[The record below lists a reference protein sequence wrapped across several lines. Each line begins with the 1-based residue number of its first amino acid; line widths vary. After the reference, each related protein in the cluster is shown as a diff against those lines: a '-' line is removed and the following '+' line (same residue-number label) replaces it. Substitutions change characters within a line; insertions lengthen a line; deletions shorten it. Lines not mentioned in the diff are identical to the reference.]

1 VPVEKTP
8 TEDRQTYSSGSFL
21 KTFSSQ
27 KHEEEEDEEAAAAGD
42 HLTKSKHA
50 RKTRTWVL
58 TRVVVT
64 AVRPTPVQFPRDPE

>member
-1 VPVEKTP
+1 MKKKKKKQE
-8 TEDRQTYSSGSFL
+8 
-21 KTFSSQ
+21 
-27 KHEEEEDEEAAAAGD
+27 D

>member
-1 VPVEKTP
+1 MKKKKKKKKKQE
-8 TEDRQTYSSGSFL
+8 
-21 KTFSSQ
+21 
-27 KHEEEEDEEAAAAGD
+27 D